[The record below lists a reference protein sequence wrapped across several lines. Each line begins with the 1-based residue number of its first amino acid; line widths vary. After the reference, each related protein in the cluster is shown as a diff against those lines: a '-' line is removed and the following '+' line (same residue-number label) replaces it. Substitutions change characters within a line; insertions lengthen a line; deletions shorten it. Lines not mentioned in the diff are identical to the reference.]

1 MTTEMDWKKLVR
13 PDDVVIVASRRS
25 PVGRMSGCLSGLSAH
40 QLGAQVIDAVLA
52 TASRLSSD
60 PSSMKEYIIH
70 HLEEVIVGQVF
81 TASTGQN
88 PARQA
93 AILSGIPYSV
103 PAWGVNM
110 LCGSG
115 LKAVCL
121 AYDRLRHVNPDGGWV
136 IAGGQ
141 ESMSQAPH
149 ATAAGASVRRG
160 GGPNTRTLP
169 HLDAYCGLLMGHTAE
184 FIAKKYGLTRE
195 QQDSFALES
204 QQKYESAFSKGLF
217 SSEIVPIILPASMNC
232 ELGNTVNKDE
242 HPRPGTSMESL
253 ARLKPAFSDSA
264 ENGTVTAGNASGVND
279 GAAFLVLCRGDQLK
293 KCDSLDTMCRFVRI
307 VGWHQVGLEPQL
319 MGLGPVSAILG
330 LIAKLGWTLDSV
342 DAFEINEAFAAQSLA
357 VIHELGIP
365 ASKVNRWGGG
375 VALGHPLGCTGARI
389 LVTLI
394 SIISHLGNPPP
405 KKEPLRGIAALCIGG
420 GMGIAL
426 AIESF
431 K

>member
-1 MTTEMDWKKLVR
+1 
-13 PDDVVIVASRRS
+13 
-25 PVGRMSGCLSGLSAH
+25 
-40 QLGAQVIDAVLA
+40 
-52 TASRLSSD
+52 
-60 PSSMKEYIIH
+60 
-70 HLEEVIVGQVF
+70 
-81 TASTGQN
+81 
-88 PARQA
+88 
-93 AILSGIPYSV
+93 
-103 PAWGVNM
+103 
-110 LCGSG
+110 
-115 LKAVCL
+115 
-121 AYDRLRHVNPDGGWV
+121 
-136 IAGGQ
+136 
-141 ESMSQAPH
+141 
-149 ATAAGASVRRG
+149 
-160 GGPNTRTLP
+160 
-169 HLDAYCGLLMGHTAE
+169 
-184 FIAKKYGLTRE
+184 
-195 QQDSFALES
+195 
-204 QQKYESAFSKGLF
+204 
-217 SSEIVPIILPASMNC
+217 MNC

-242 HPRPGTSMESL
+242 NPRPGTSMESL
-253 ARLKPAFSDSA
+253 SRLKPAFSDSA

-357 VIHELGIP
+357 VIRELGIP

-405 KKEPLRGIAALCIGG
+405 EKEPLRGIAALCIGG